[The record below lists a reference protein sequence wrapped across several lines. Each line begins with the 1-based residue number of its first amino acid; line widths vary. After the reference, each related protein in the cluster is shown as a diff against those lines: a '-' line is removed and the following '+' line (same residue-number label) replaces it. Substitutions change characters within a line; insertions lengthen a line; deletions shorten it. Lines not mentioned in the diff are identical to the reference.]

1 MKYEVIKTIPH
12 SKGWSV
18 CFRQWRAEET
28 HCKFLHGY
36 AVSFRVWFE
45 GELDHRYALQIA
57 LTFGS
62 DSLDARNWVIDF
74 GGFKSL
80 FDGLAKD
87 FDHKLVIAI
96 DDPLTNYFL
105 QLEALGGAEI
115 VQLPNVGCE
124 AFAEVIALYTIYWM
138 KLYAIR
144 TDVRLISVEV
154 REHEGNGAIYRCA

>member
-18 CFRQWRAEET
+18 CFRQWRAES
-28 HCKFLHGY
+28 HCQYLHG
-36 AVSFRVWFE
+36 
-45 GELDHRYALQIA
+45 YALQIA

-96 DDPLTNYFL
+96 DDPLSNYFL

-138 KLYAIR
+138 KLHAIR
-144 TDVRLISVEV
+144 TDVRLLSVEV
-154 REHEGNGAIYRCA
+154 REHEGNGAIFRCA

>member
-18 CFRQWRAEET
+18 CFRQWRAES
-28 HCKFLHGY
+28 HCQYLHG
-36 AVSFRVWFE
+36 
-45 GELDHRYALQIA
+45 YALQIA

-138 KLYAIR
+138 KLHAIR
-144 TDVRLISVEV
+144 TDVRLLSVEV
-154 REHEGNGAIYRCA
+154 KEHEGNGAIYRCA

>member
-18 CFRQWRAEET
+18 CFRQWRAES
-28 HCKFLHGY
+28 HCQYLHGY
-36 AVSFRVWFE
+36 A
-45 GELDHRYALQIA
+45 LQIS

-96 DDPLTNYFL
+96 DDPLSNYFL

-138 KLYAIR
+138 KLHAIR
-144 TDVRLISVEV
+144 TDVRLLSVEV
-154 REHEGNGAIYRCA
+154 REHEGNGAIFRCA

>member
-18 CFRQWRAEET
+18 CFRQWRAES
-28 HCKFLHGY
+28 HCQYLHG
-36 AVSFRVWFE
+36 
-45 GELDHRYALQIA
+45 YALQIA

-138 KLYAIR
+138 KLHAIR

>member
-18 CFRQWRAEET
+18 CFRQWRAES
-28 HCKFLHGY
+28 HCQYLHG
-36 AVSFRVWFE
+36 
-45 GELDHRYALQIA
+45 YALQIA

-138 KLYAIR
+138 KLHAIR
-144 TDVRLISVEV
+144 TDVRLLSVEV
-154 REHEGNGAIYRCA
+154 REHEGNGAIFRCA

>member
-18 CFRQWRAEET
+18 CFRQWRAES
-28 HCKFLHGY
+28 HCQYLHG
-36 AVSFRVWFE
+36 
-45 GELDHRYALQIA
+45 YALQIA

-96 DDPLTNYFL
+96 DDPLSNYFL

-138 KLYAIR
+138 KLHAIR

-154 REHEGNGAIYRCA
+154 REHEGNGAIFRCA